1 MDAPGPPSDD
11 VRALLEKDAKLRK
24 GVLGYAYKVT
34 HQIDEAKAASQ
45 EAMTL
50 VLGGKGWYG
59 WKAGGE
65 KTLFSH
71 LCSVVDSVV
80 ANQRARAHTR
90 REIGASRVEEP
101 GGPAYHET
109 TAVHAPTV
117 EQRAVDAE
125 EHEEQ
130 MDLAAKVMARLD
142 ERARAMLELVQE
154 GISDTATLAD
164 RLGCTPQEIRRA
176 RERVA
181 HHRDAVLAE
190 HAKKGGDA

>member
-80 ANQRARAHTR
+80 ANQRAGVSGGGTR
-90 REIGASRVEEP
+90 G
-101 GGPAYHET
+101 
-109 TAVHAPTV
+109 
-117 EQRAVDAE
+117 
-125 EHEEQ
+125 
-130 MDLAAKVMARLD
+130 DL
-142 ERARAMLELVQE
+142 
-154 GISDTATLAD
+154 
-164 RLGCTPQEIRRA
+164 
-176 RERVA
+176 
-181 HHRDAVLAE
+181 
-190 HAKKGGDA
+190 